1 MVKKRRQFSAEFK
14 AKVALEAVRGQ
25 KTASELSSEHGV
37 HINQITQWKKQLL
50 AALPEVFGRRR
61 DQSADQRDEL
71 ADRLYQWMP
80 SRGLYYYPKT
90 GRVVKVNSIP
100 NRSRIRW

>member
-71 ADRLYQWMP
+71 ADRLYQKI
-80 SRGLYYYPKT
+80 GQL
-90 GRVVKVNSIP
+90 KVELDWLKK
-100 NRSRIRW
+100 RSGFHD